1 MEAIAIVYDDGL
13 HFVASWG
20 PCSCSFQGTSTLVG
34 EEGIAPQLIKYGFLL
49 VLLEK
54 DSATGGSFSKEIL

>member
-20 PCSCSFQGTSTLVG
+20 RVAEVSRQVRLVD
-34 EEGIAPQLIKYGFLL
+34 EEDIAPQLIKYRFLL